1 MQLVSGKE
9 AVQRVRNLINDKQQI
24 HGYSVDLTAKQI
36 YRLDPTGHV
45 DFGGSEYAAAERH
58 ALPTHQKH
66 SQDRYQWWT
75 LVHGAYAVEFNE
87 ILELGEGE
95 VALLEPNDRL
105 LRAGAELPSQYLRG
119 QHNPL
124 STLLSVTCAQVH
136 IKQNARVATLRVFLM
151 GGAPAPAAAAAKA
164 AKPAKKKR

>member
-9 AVQRVRNLINDKQQI
+9 AVQRVRNLINDKQQT

-58 ALPTHQKH
+58 PLPAHQKH

-87 ILELGEGE
+87 TLELGENE

-105 LRAGAELPSQYLRG
+105 LRAGAELPSQHLRG
-119 QHNPL
+119 SHNPL

-151 GGAPAPAAAAAKA
+151 GGATAQA

>member
-9 AVQRVRNLINDKQQI
+9 AVQRVRNLINDKQQV

-45 DFGGSEYAAAERH
+45 DFGGSEYVAAERH
-58 ALPTHQKH
+58 PLPAHQKH

-75 LVHGAYAVEFNE
+75 LVHGAYGVEFNE
-87 ILELGEGE
+87 VLELGEGE

-105 LRAGAELPSQYLRG
+105 LRAGADIPSQYLRG
-119 QHNPL
+119 SHNPL
-124 STLLSVTCAQVH
+124 SSLISVTCAQVH

-151 GGAPAPAAAAAKA
+151 GAPAAATKA